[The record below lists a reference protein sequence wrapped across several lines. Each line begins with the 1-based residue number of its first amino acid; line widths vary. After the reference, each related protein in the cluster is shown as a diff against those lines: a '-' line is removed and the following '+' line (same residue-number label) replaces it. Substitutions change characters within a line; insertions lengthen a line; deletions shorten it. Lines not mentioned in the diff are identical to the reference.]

1 MNFDSCGLG
10 VIDFLPREGRVCGF
24 PIRICECTLIR
35 CVRHLG
41 ESPPP
46 APRLFLGREEL
57 VEEILGFVRTNT
69 PVALIGTGG
78 VGKTS
83 IALTVLHHE
92 LFRQKFGDNR
102 RFICCDEF
110 PTSLVHFLSRL
121 SNVIGAGIA
130 NPSSL
135 APLRPFLSSKPTS
148 LIIDSAERI
157 LDPNAND
164 AKGLYVVV
172 DELSQFENICLLL
185 TSRISTIPPHCRR
198 MAIPTLLQNDARGVF
213 DSIYQDAGQADPDII
228 DSLLQRLDHHTLS
241 VTLLATIAAQNR
253 WSGSRLA
260 REWYEQ
266 RTGLLQ
272 TEHNESLAATVELSL
287 VSPTFVNIGPD
298 AHHVLEVIAFFP
310 LGIDERKLE
319 WVFPTVSDRQKIIDG
334 LCVLSLTYRASG
346 FITMLAPLR
355 DYFRPKNPSSS
366 ALLVTTKDQYF
377 DRLCAWQYE
386 RGVDGLTEA
395 KWFVS
400 EDINAEHLL
409 DVFVSIDTELMG
421 VWRACH
427 QFLDQLAE
435 YKPRPVILGP
445 KINILPETHPFKA
458 NCVRALATLFAVLG
472 DFSVARRLHFHEL
485 RLWEGHRN
493 ELNGAIA
500 LTRLA
505 DANRLLGSTREGIG
519 QAEEALKIFERLED
533 KCWQGHCL
541 KIIAW
546 GYVDC
551 RQLRGASRC
560 VDRLFALLGNGG
572 DKGLLRSCGRILA
585 TISVQIGNL
594 SDAKEILESTLEV
607 PLLLGDAHSRFWII
621 YRLAEVYFGLGDL
634 DGVGNQITGM
644 KSLAQVSHDQ
654 YLLGRAMEL
663 QAKVWLKTGKFAEA
677 RSEALLALSAY
688 GKAGNSR
695 NQEKCGE
702 LLKYIEVE
710 SSNSASKMELKID
723 GKRCNT

>member
-1 MNFDSCGLG
+1 M
-10 VIDFLPREGRVCGF
+10 
-24 PIRICECTLIR
+24 
-35 CVRHLG
+35 
-41 ESPPP
+41 
-46 APRLFLGREEL
+46 
-57 VEEILGFVRTNT
+57 
-69 PVALIGTGG
+69 
-78 VGKTS
+78 
-83 IALTVLHHE
+83 
-92 LFRQKFGDNR
+92 
-102 RFICCDEF
+102 
-110 PTSLVHFLSRL
+110 
-121 SNVIGAGIA
+121 IGAGIT

-135 APLRPFLSSKPTS
+135 APLRPSLSSKPIF
-148 LIIDSAERI
+148 LIIDNAERI

-198 MAIPTLLQNDARGVF
+198 IVTPTLLQNNARSIF
-213 DSIYQDAGQADPDII
+213 DSIYQDEGRADSNII
-228 DSLLQRLDHHTLS
+228 DILLQRLDHHTLS

-260 REWYEQ
+260 RELYER
-266 RTGLLQ
+266 RTGVLQ
-272 TEHNESLAATVELSL
+272 TEHNESFAATLELSL
-287 VSPTFVNIGPD
+287 VSPTFVNLGPNTRR
-298 AHHVLEVIAFFP
+298 VLEVIAFFP
-310 LGIDERKLE
+310 LGVDERKLE
-319 WVFPTVSDRQKIIDG
+319 WVFPTVPDRQKIIDG

-355 DYFRPKNPSSS
+355 DYLFPKNSGSST
-366 ALLVTTKDQYF
+366 LLSIAKSQYF
-377 DRLCAWQYE
+377 DRLCVWQHG

-395 KWFVS
+395 EWFVS

-409 DVFVSIDTELMG
+409 DVFVSIDTECMD

-427 QFLDQLAE
+427 QFLDHLAE
-435 YKPRPVILGP
+435 CKPRPVILGP
-445 KINILPETHPFKA
+445 KIGTLPETHPFKA
-458 NCVRALATLFAVLG
+458 DCVCALATLFAVLG
-472 DFSVARRLHFHEL
+472 DFSVARRLHLHEL
-485 RLWEGHRN
+485 RLWEKHGN

-505 DANRLLGSTREGIG
+505 DANRLLGNTREGVS
-519 QAEEALKIFERLED
+519 QAEEALKVFERLED

-551 RQLRGASRC
+551 RQLKGASRC
-560 VDRLFALLGNGG
+560 VDRLFSLLRNGG
-572 DKGLLRSCGRILA
+572 DKGLLRSCSRILA
-585 TISVQIGNL
+585 TIAVQMGNL

-607 PLLLGDAHSRFWII
+607 PLLLGDPHSRFWIT
-621 YRLAEVYFGLGDL
+621 YRLAEVYFGLGDS
-634 DGVGNQITGM
+634 DGVGNQITNM

-663 QAKVWLKTGKFAEA
+663 QAKVWLKTGRFAEA

-702 LLKYIEVE
+702 LLECIEME
-710 SSNSASKMELKID
+710 SSNSASENMKLEID
-723 GKRCNT
+723 GER